1 MSMDRSDMTEKI
13 LHLTLEIIYLLTGKD
28 FGPMKK
34 SNKPRKFKEQIKTQ
48 SPIPESTPLSPLHWR
63 KNDDKILEITNKII
77 ELLTEE
83 VPVRCRDVTVY
94 FSMEEWEYI
103 EEHKDQYKDIMIDH
117 QTPKSPDGSSNRNTP
132 ERCPS
137 PVYLQNFVKEDK
149 PCQDYSEENFNII
162 VVDVAPKTEQDDNIK
177 IKEED
182 TLDCFDSDHGLLY
195 NSESQRFHERSES
208 VNQLDHSELSS
219 GQSDPD
225 TQNFKQYVCSDCG
238 KCFSRLSHFT
248 IHRRIHTGEKPYV
261 CSECGKSFSCNSYLV
276 KHQRSHTGEKPF
288 ACSECGKCFNQSSN
302 LFKHQK
308 THTGDKPFMC
318 SLCGKCFTQKS
329 HLVIHQIIHT
339 GEKRFNCPECGKCF
353 SNNARLVAHIR
364 VHTGEKPFG
373 CSLCDKRFTQKSH
386 LVKHQVVHTG
396 EKPFGCPECG
406 KCFISN
412 SHLVI
417 HQRIHTGEK
426 PFSCTECGK
435 KFTQKSDLV
444 RHAKIHQGDKPYSC
458 TTCGKQFLCKAYL
471 VQHHKSFRERSRLL
485 LWKSCFRRLRTFS
498 RYIMG

>member
-1 MSMDRSDMTEKI
+1 MRSCIRDVRLVTMDQSLLTERI
-13 LHLTLEIIYLLTGKD
+13 LHLTLEIIYLLTGED
-28 FGPMKK
+28 YE
-34 SNKPRKFKEQIKTQ
+34 PRKETSRRQEVRDEMKVQNLIVGPQ
-48 SPIPESTPLSPLHWR
+48 SLSEVDGRNNRLKILDLSR
-63 KNDDKILEITNKII
+63 KILE
-77 ELLTEE
+77 LLSGE
-83 VPVRCRDVTVY
+83 VPIRCQDVSIY
-94 FSMEEWEYI
+94 FSMEEWDYI
-103 EEHKDQYKDIMIDH
+103 EEHKDQYQDVIMEEH
-117 QTPKSPDGSSNRNTP
+117 QNLTSLDGSSVRNTSDRRHGPIHLQDFVEDEMSKEYP
-132 ERCPS
+132 EN
-137 PVYLQNFVKEDK
+137 L
-149 PCQDYSEENFNII
+149 NII
-162 VVDVAPKTEQDDNIK
+162 VVDIAPKTEQEEKMKFKVEDSHDCLGSDGEVLYCCQALTFQDRSPGASQVDN
-177 IKEED
+177 
-182 TLDCFDSDHGLLY
+182 
-195 NSESQRFHERSES
+195 
-208 VNQLDHSELSS
+208 SELSS
-219 GQSDPD
+219 GQSDLD
-225 TQNFKQYVCSDCG
+225 TQNLKQYICPDCG
-238 KCFSRLSHFT
+238 KSFSRLSHFT
-248 IHRRIHTGEKPYV
+248 IHQRIHTGEKPYV
-261 CSECGKSFSCNSYLV
+261 CSECGKSFSCNSYLA

-329 HLVIHQIIHT
+329 HLSIHQIIHT

-396 EKPFGCPECG
+396 EKPFSCSQCA

-426 PFSCTECGK
+426 PFSCSECGK
-435 KFTQKSDLV
+435 RFTQKSDLV
-444 RHAKIHQGDKPYSC
+444 RHAKIHIGEKPYSC

-471 VQHHKSFRERSRLL
+471 VQHHKVHRAE
-485 LWKSCFRRLRTFS
+485 TAT
-498 RYIMG
+498 